1 MCVCVFLVYITF
13 LPHALFNLWRSLL
26 LPQLD
31 ASRLLLKLWGWLRG
45 SLGDQVREWIRWCGD
60 DRWSLVEMPLLL
72 SSISIIIVLGE
83 KGRAKV
89 KSDTTRMNGSIVG
102 ESEHKFKIQRF
113 HQKITACDIKKSN
126 NVGLLSSNIAL
137 LSFKHMLISC
147 ADEFNLY
154 TQNVN

>member
-1 MCVCVFLVYITF
+1 MCVCVFHVYVTF

-83 KGRAKV
+83 KGRGKV
-89 KSDTTRMNGSIVG
+89 KWDTTRMNGSIIG

-113 HQKITACDIKKSN
+113 HQNITACDIKKSN
-126 NVGLLSSNIAL
+126 NMLSSNIAL
-137 LSFKHMLISC
+137 LSF
-147 ADEFNLY
+147 AY
-154 TQNVN
+154 